1 MLGSKLKTDNSSFLA
16 VVGVIPPPFG
26 GVSVH
31 VKRYMDLLT
40 QANIEATLYEQTGKS
55 DPDNGVV
62 PFTSS
67 SVRFVKFLLTF
78 KEDVVHFH
86 FNNHRAL
93 AIAGQLL
100 RLRKGK
106 KIILTI
112 HSEKLVRWYDE
123 KGWLYRRTI
132 SDCFRRAD
140 HLICVSQPISDFMSA
155 RLGIDKN
162 KLSVIPAFLPPTEE
176 EKSEH
181 HIPKEVGDFIAGREK
196 VIGTHGWFG
205 YFVDGN
211 HVYGFDHIA
220 QLAQEISD
228 SQRNIAMYT
237 VISGN
242 YEDAHR
248 DKIKALQEKLSGNWM
263 IVESPFS
270 CAALYE
276 KTDMFI
282 RPTVTD
288 GDSVS
293 IRECLSTGVP
303 VLASDAVPRPKQCQL
318 YKSRDYPQ
326 LSKSFWS
333 LVDQSEIP
341 ALGESRCIK
350 TELISVIQANLRS
363 N

>member
-1 MLGSKLKTDNSSFLA
+1 MTRSKSSLA
-16 VVGVIPPPFG
+16 VVGVLPPPFG

-31 VKRYMDLLT
+31 VKRYMELLERSDV
-40 QANIEATLYEQTGKS
+40 AATLYEQTGKS
-55 DPDNGVV
+55 DPENRVV
-62 PFTSS
+62 PFSS
-67 SVRFVKFLLTF
+67 SPLRFVKFLMTF
-78 KEDVVHFH
+78 EEEVVHFH

-100 RLRKGK
+100 HFRKGK
-106 KIILTI
+106 KTILTV
-112 HSEKLVRWYDE
+112 HSERLVRWYDE
-123 KGWLYRRTI
+123 KGWLYRKMM
-132 SDCFRRAD
+132 SSCFRRAD
-140 HLICVSQPISDFMSA
+140 HLICVSQPIANFMNE
-155 RLGIDKN
+155 RLGIDKS
-162 KLSVIPAFLPPTEE
+162 KLSVIPAYLPPTQA

-181 HIPKEVGDFIAGREK
+181 HIPNEVSEFISGREK
-196 VIGTHGWFG
+196 MIGTHGWFG
-205 YFVDGN
+205 YFVNGD

-220 QLAQEISD
+220 RLAQEISD
-228 SQRNIAMYT
+228 SGRNIAMYT

-248 DKIKALQEKLSGNWM
+248 DKIKALQENLSDNWM
-263 IVESPFS
+263 IIESPFS

-276 KTDMFI
+276 KTDLFI

-293 IRECLSTGVP
+293 IRECISAGVP

-333 LVDQSEIP
+333 LLGQSETP
-341 ALGESRCIK
+341 ASGESRCIE
-350 TELISVIQANLRS
+350 TELISVIQANLQS
-363 N
+363 D